1 MFVEINLERLYLLK
15 MDLTLQFVSSTVKVR
30 LLILQRFGGPSSGF
44 TSDLHYMRVAEFWLL
59 HAEATA
65 ELGALDAAKTS
76 LKKVLDLRVDDA
88 SYVDALSQGELLDE
102 IYLQTRIELWGEGK
116 SYFAL
121 KRRKGTVTL
130 PANHLDFPGRQISH
144 DDDLITL
151 EIPEAEILYNPLLNE
166 QN

>member
-1 MFVEINLERLYLLK
+1 
-15 MDLTLQFVSSTVKVR
+15 
-30 LLILQRFGGPSSGF
+30 
-44 TSDLHYMRVAEFWLL
+44 MRVSEFWLL
-59 HAEATA
+59 HAEASA

-76 LKKVLDLRVDDA
+76 LKKLLDLRVANA
-88 SYVDALSQGELLDE
+88 SYVDALSQSELLDE

-130 PANHLDFPGRQISH
+130 PANHLDFPGRQLSH
-144 DDDLITL
+144 NDNLLTL